1 MKKQNLIVM
10 TLCAFAAAAPGCNR
24 SENANPAPAPLTT
37 VPVAAPVAPAPVAA
51 QPAVAAPAAVA
62 AVPAT
67 PLTPVAE
74 PAGPGAGA
82 ATAPPAATT
91 EKPGDAKPGE
101 ATPTPG
107 GKLGDVKLPTPEE
120 AGETAAQQPV
130 GPKAIRLFYGLID
143 QGRTT
148 QAVAM
153 MEGGNRAEAA
163 KAYDHLESAKV
174 VKIEEWERSS
184 WPAGQEKYMVT
195 ANLKCKPEDPA
206 AADGPPCGG
215 YGDGPDTR
223 FFTIKQG
230 SLRPIARI
238 STGP

>member
-1 MKKQNLIVM
+1 MNKRNLTVM
-10 TLCAFAAAAPGCNR
+10 ILCAFAAAGIACNR
-24 SENANPAPAPLTT
+24 TENVNPAPAPLTT
-37 VPVAAPVAPAPVAA
+37 APAASTVAPAP
-51 QPAVAAPAAVA
+51 VAAPAAVA
-62 AVPAT
+62 APVVPAT

-74 PAGPGAGA
+74 PAVPGAGA

-91 EKPGDAKPGE
+91 ERPGDAK
-101 ATPTPG
+101 PTPG

-174 VKIEEWERSS
+174 VKIEEWERAS

-223 FFTIKQG
+223 FFTIRQG